1 MTVRG
6 FAWSG
11 GGRGICRVEVSV
23 DGGESFTA
31 AHIKP
36 FPPEARSAEAK
47 VRPEFGAGRNWAWR
61 QWTETMPLPE
71 AARKDLEAGRPAQ
84 LTLAVRAVDGDFN
97 SQPEHMNQCWNVLG
111 VQVNHWNKVKL
122 NIDPALPAGHMVPP
136 PPPPPPG
143 YPKESKKAATS
154 G

>member
-1 MTVRG
+1 MK
-6 FAWSG
+6 ASAA
-11 GGRGICRVEVSV
+11 EVLKSR
-23 DGGESFTA
+23 A
-31 AHIKP
+31 AVVAAIN
-36 FPPEARSAEAK
+36 E
-47 VRPEFGAGRNWAWR
+47 
-61 QWTETMPLPE
+61 
-71 AARKDLEAGRPAQ
+71 ARKDLEAGRPAQ